1 MKKGLLLSFLALAGF
16 SNAQLVSDSVT
27 MGAGYANNIWYS
39 LANDEQGTAQSAT
52 NWDIGLATTISPSNP
67 LAAAVIFNNKVGA
80 VYAVPGSNGTDL
92 ATADTTG
99 LSGWTTLYNS
109 ELTWGT
115 GALNTASAGG
125 VDYGWGNYDAV
136 NHTGITANR
145 VFAIKYANGSCK
157 LFTVS
162 LPFSSMA
169 YELNYS
175 DADHTNSGTVSVP
188 FAGSASKNFIYY
200 SFANAATVDREPA
213 SASWDLYFTQYCA
226 NIGAPYPYNLV
237 TGVLHNVGVEVA
249 QVYPVN
255 NPETDMSFETA
266 VYSED
271 INTIGYDWKTYSG
284 TYTIEDSTV
293 YFVKDKSGDYWRLIM
308 TGFSGAS
315 LGKTTFKKEKVA
327 ALSVSE
333 NKELISGI
341 FPNPATDKVTVMVD
355 SKVNATVKV
364 VNLTGAVVY
373 ESATSNGLEAMTIS
387 TENFTNGVYL
397 VQVSNGTATTAQRLV
412 VQH

>member
-16 SNAQLVSDSVT
+16 SNAQLVSDSVS

-39 LANDEQGTAQSAT
+39 LANDEQGTAQPAN
-52 NWDIGLATTISPSNP
+52 NWDIGLATTITPSNP
-67 LAAAVIFNNKVGA
+67 LAASVIFNNKVGA

-99 LSGWTTLYNS
+99 IAGWTTLYNS
-109 ELTWGT
+109 EITWT
-115 GALNTASAGG
+115 EGALNAASAGG

-136 NHTGITANR
+136 NHTGIVANR
-145 VFAIKYANGSCK
+145 VFAVKYTNGSCK

-169 YELNYS
+169 YEINYS
-175 DADHTNSGTVSVP
+175 DADHSNTGTVSVP
-188 FAGSASKNFIYY
+188 FATSASKNYIYY
-200 SFANAATVDREPA
+200 SFTNAAIVDREPA

-249 QVYPVN
+249 EVHPVN
-255 NPETDMSFETA
+255 NPETDLSFETA

-271 INTIGYDWKTYSG
+271 INTIGYDWKVYTG
-284 TYTIEDSTV
+284 TYAVEDSTV

-308 TGFSGAS
+308 TGFSGAA
-315 LGKTTFKKEKVA
+315 LGKTVFKKEKVA
-327 ALSVSE
+327 TLSVSE
-333 NKELISGI
+333 NNELISGI
-341 FPNPATDKVTVMVD
+341 FPNPASDKVTVMVD
-355 SKVNATVKV
+355 SKAGATIRV
-364 VNLTGAVVY
+364 VNMTGAVVH
-373 ESATSNGLEAMTIS
+373 ESAASNGLEAMSIS
-387 TENFTNGVYL
+387 TEHFTNGVYL
-397 VQVSNGTATTAQRLV
+397 VQVSNGTATATQRLV